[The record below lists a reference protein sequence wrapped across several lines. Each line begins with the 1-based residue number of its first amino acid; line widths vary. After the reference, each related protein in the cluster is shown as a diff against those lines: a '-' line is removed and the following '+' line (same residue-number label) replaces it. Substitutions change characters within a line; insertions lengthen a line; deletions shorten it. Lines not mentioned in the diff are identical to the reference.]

1 MSITTWFEA
10 MSLKAGHCIKHDNVR
25 FVGRQDNYQ
34 DFEHVRLYYQHGN
47 SISYEYCLADMII
60 TKLSVE
66 QILSDSIIFKM
77 NEKHVLT
84 IEEIGNAV
92 FNKI

>member
-1 MSITTWFEA
+1 MSFTTWLEA
-10 MSLKAGHCIKHDNVR
+10 MTLKAGHCIKHDNIR
-25 FVGRQDNYQ
+25 FVGRHDNYQ
-34 DFEHVRLYYQHGN
+34 DFGLFRLYYQYKN
-47 SISYEYCLADMII
+47 FTSYEYCLADTII

-84 IEEIGNAV
+84 IEEIGNEV